1 MMTIVTHVR
10 IEPGKEPGWDD
21 AFRKRASAAKRQ
33 PGWIGVQLCI
43 PSDAVNERIV
53 IGTWDN
59 RADWERWH
67 TSDAFQSTREQME
80 GSEAEVRHEWW
91 HEVILEEHRS
101 E

>member
-53 IGTWDN
+53 IGTWDT

-67 TSDAFQSTREQME
+67 TRMSSRAPASRWKDSRPKCGTS
-80 GSEAEVRHEWW
+80 GGTK
-91 HEVILEEHRS
+91 
-101 E
+101 